1 MITREIAEMIA
12 KKVEERLEETSCSV
26 VEKFKINGE
35 KAIGIS
41 VNRIDYKAAPVIYLD
56 EVMEELTEKMAD
68 MIVEKYEEIPKEDL
82 EMIEKTGRIT
92 REKVIDNVVFRIINA
107 NQNVNL
113 LADVPHFEFLNLAV
127 IYSVPL
133 GIDFRGMHTSF
144 KVTNEIASQM
154 KISDREL
161 YEASLNNTISHY
173 NFEIISMEQMLES
186 MGMAGAQT
194 DEMPLYVCT
203 GKEKMNGAAILLY
216 PQYFHEIAEK
226 EESDL
231 YIIPSSIHEVLAIP
245 TKFVAN
251 PCDLKKMC
259 NDVNSAE
266 VISEEQLGN
275 MIYRYR
281 RLYNDFMIS
290 C

>member
-56 EVMEELTEKMAD
+56 EAMEELTEKMAD

-161 YEASLNNTISHY
+161 YEAALNNALSY
-173 NFEIISMEQMLES
+173 YKFEIISMEQILES
-186 MGMAGAQT
+186 MGIEGTQT

-216 PQYFHEIAEK
+216 PQYFHTIADK
-226 EESDL
+226 EDSDL

-251 PCDLKKMC
+251 PCDLKNMC
-259 NDVNSAE
+259 NDVNNAE
-266 VISEEQLGN
+266 VLPEEQLGN
-275 MIYRYR
+275 TIYRYR
-281 RLYNDFMIS
+281 RSYNDFIIS